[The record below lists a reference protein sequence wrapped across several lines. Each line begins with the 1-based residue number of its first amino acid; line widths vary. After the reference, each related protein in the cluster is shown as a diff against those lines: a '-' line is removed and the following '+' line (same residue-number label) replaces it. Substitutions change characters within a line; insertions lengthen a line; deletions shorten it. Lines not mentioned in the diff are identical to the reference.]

1 MPKKNNQSL
10 VNKTGREIRTFSS
23 FELKEF
29 RDEENSERQD
39 YVHGVPVVFNTPTCL
54 YEYEGIKFYEQID
67 RHAFDNC
74 DMSDVIFNYNHGG
87 RVAARIRNNTLKLS
101 INDVCMEMD
110 AFLGGTEYGRNLLE
124 DIRGGYIDKMSF
136 AFVVDE
142 DGDDYD
148 PATHTRTITK
158 IKKLYDVSAVDIPAY
173 DTTSISAR
181 SFFEVEYEKEKRA
194 LEQARLREMCIAKTK
209 I

>member
-1 MPKKNNQSL
+1 MTKKNNKSL
-10 VNKTGREIRTFSS
+10 VNKTGREIRVFSD
-23 FELKEF
+23 FKLKEL
-29 RDEENSERQD
+29 RSDDGDERQD

-54 YEYEGIKFYEQID
+54 YEFEGVKFYEQID
-67 RHAFDNC
+67 RHAFDSC

-87 RVAARIRNNTLKLS
+87 PVLARLRNNTLKLA

-110 AFLGGTEYGRNLLE
+110 AFLGGTNNGRNTLE
-124 DIRGGYIDKMSF
+124 EIRGGYIDKMSF
-136 AFVVDE
+136 AFVVAE
-142 DGDDYD
+142 DGHEYD
-148 PATHTRTITK
+148 PANHTRTITR

-194 LEQARLREMCIAKTK
+194 LEQARLREICIAKSK

>member
-1 MPKKNNQSL
+1 MTKNNL
-10 VNKTGREIRTFSS
+10 INKTDREFRAFRS
-23 FELKEF
+23 FEIKEL
-29 RDEENSERQD
+29 RSEEGERQD

-54 YEYEGIKFYEQID
+54 FEYEGVKFYEQID

-87 RVAARIRNNTLKLS
+87 RVAARIRNNTLKLA
-101 INDVCMEMD
+101 INDVGMEMD
-110 AFLGGTEYGRNLLE
+110 AFLGGTQFGRDLLE

-136 AFVVDE
+136 AFVVAE
-142 DGDDYD
+142 DGEEYD
-148 PATHTRTITK
+148 QATHTRTITR

-181 SFFEVEYEKEKRA
+181 DFFSEEYEKEKRA
-194 LEQARLREMCIAKTK
+194 LEQAKLREICIAKSK

>member
-1 MPKKNNQSL
+1 MKKNKLNV
-10 VNKTGREIRTFSS
+10 VNKTGREIRSFSS
-23 FELKEF
+23 FELKEY
-29 RDEENSERQD
+29 REDEKSEQQD
-39 YVHGVPVVFNTPTCL
+39 YVHGVPVVFNSPTCL

-101 INDVCMEMD
+101 INDVCMEMK

-136 AFVVDE
+136 AFVVAE
-142 DGDDYD
+142 DGDEYD
-148 PATHTRTITK
+148 PATHTRTITR

-181 SFFEVEYEKEKRA
+181 SFFELEYEKEKRA
-194 LEQARLREMCIAKTK
+194 LEKARLNEICIAKTK

>member
-1 MPKKNNQSL
+1 MTKKNNL
-10 VNKTGREIRTFSS
+10 INKTDREFRAFRS
-23 FELKEF
+23 FELKEL
-29 RDEENSERQD
+29 RSEEGERQD

-54 YEYEGIKFYEQID
+54 FEYEGVKFYEQID

-87 RVAARIRNNTLKLS
+87 RVAARIRNNTLKLA
-101 INDVCMEMD
+101 INDVGMEMD
-110 AFLGGTEYGRNLLE
+110 AFLGGTQFGRDLLE

-136 AFVVDE
+136 AFVVAE
-142 DGDDYD
+142 DGEEYD
-148 PATHTRTITK
+148 QATHTRTITR

-181 SFFEVEYEKEKRA
+181 DFFSEEYEKEKRA
-194 LEQARLREMCIAKTK
+194 LEQAKLREICIAKSK

>member
-1 MPKKNNQSL
+1 MNGCNKKQYRPTVDDTKVPCSTYMSTDCIYPGDKVRVESL
-10 VNKTGREIRTFSS
+10 GLS
-23 FELKEF
+23 
-29 RDEENSERQD
+29 
-39 YVHGVPVVFNTPTCL
+39 P
-54 YEYEGIKFYEQID
+54 
-67 RHAFDNC
+67 NC

-101 INDVCMEMD
+101 LNDVCMEMD

-124 DIRGGYIDKMSF
+124 EIRGGYIDKMSF
-136 AFVVDE
+136 AFVVAE
-142 DGDDYD
+142 DGDEYD
-148 PATHTRTITK
+148 PATHTRTITR

-194 LEQARLREMCIAKTK
+194 LEQARLREICIAKSK

>member
-1 MPKKNNQSL
+1 MKNQQNL
-10 VNKTGREIRTFSS
+10 INKTGREMRAFMS
-23 FELKEF
+23 FELKEL
-29 RDEENSERQD
+29 RSEDGERQD

-54 YEYEGIKFYEQID
+54 FEYEGVKFYEQID

-101 INDVCMEMD
+101 LNDVCMEMD
-110 AFLGGTEYGRNLLE
+110 AFLGGTEYGRGLLE

-136 AFVVDE
+136 AFVVDV
-142 DGDDYD
+142 DGDEYD
-148 PATHTRTITK
+148 AATHTRTIK
-158 IKKLYDVSAVDIPAY
+158 RIKKLYDVSAVDIPAY

-181 SFFEVEYEKEKRA
+181 SFFEEEYEKEKRA
-194 LEQARLREMCIAKTK
+194 LEQARLREVCIAKSK

>member
-1 MPKKNNQSL
+1 MTKKNNKSL
-10 VNKTGREIRTFSS
+10 VNKTGREIRVFSD
-23 FELKEF
+23 FKLKEL
-29 RDEENSERQD
+29 RNDDGDERQD

-54 YEYEGIKFYEQID
+54 YEFEGVKFYEQID
-67 RHAFDNC
+67 RHAFDSC

-87 RVAARIRNNTLKLS
+87 PVLARLRNNTLKLA

-110 AFLGGTEYGRNLLE
+110 AFLGGTNNGRNTLE
-124 DIRGGYIDKMSF
+124 EIRGGYIDKMSF
-136 AFVVDE
+136 AFVVAE
-142 DGDDYD
+142 DGDEYD
-148 PATHTRTITK
+148 PVTHTRTITR

-194 LEQARLREMCIAKTK
+194 LEQARLREICIAKSK

>member
-23 FELKEF
+23 FELKEY

-67 RHAFDNC
+67 SHAFDNC

>member
-1 MPKKNNQSL
+1 MTKKNNL
-10 VNKTGREIRTFSS
+10 INKTDREFRAFCS
-23 FELKEF
+23 FELKEL
-29 RDEENSERQD
+29 RSEEGERQD

-54 YEYEGIKFYEQID
+54 FEYEGVKFYEQID

-87 RVAARIRNNTLKLS
+87 RVAARIRNNTLKLA
-101 INDVCMEMD
+101 INDVGMEMD
-110 AFLGGTEYGRNLLE
+110 AFLGGNQFGRDLLE

-136 AFVVDE
+136 AFVVAE
-142 DGDDYD
+142 DGEEYD
-148 PATHTRTITK
+148 QATHTRTITR

-181 SFFEVEYEKEKRA
+181 DFFSEEYEKEKRA
-194 LEQARLREMCIAKTK
+194 LEQAKLREICIAKSK

>member
-1 MPKKNNQSL
+1 MTKKNNL
-10 VNKTGREIRTFSS
+10 INKTDREFRAFCS
-23 FELKEF
+23 FELKEL
-29 RDEENSERQD
+29 RSEEGERQD

-54 YEYEGIKFYEQID
+54 FEYEGVKFYEQID

-87 RVAARIRNNTLKLS
+87 RVAARIRNNTLKLA
-101 INDVCMEMD
+101 INDVGMEMD
-110 AFLGGTEYGRNLLE
+110 AFLGGTQFGRDLLE

-136 AFVVDE
+136 AFVVAE
-142 DGDDYD
+142 DGEEYD
-148 PATHTRTITK
+148 QATHTRTITR

-173 DTTSISAR
+173 DTTSISVR
-181 SFFEVEYEKEKRA
+181 DFFSEEYEKEKRA
-194 LEQARLREMCIAKTK
+194 LEQAKLREICIAKSK

>member
-1 MPKKNNQSL
+1 MPKIDNQSL

-23 FELKEF
+23 FELKEY

-136 AFVVDE
+136 AFVVAE
-142 DGDDYD
+142 DGDEYD

-194 LEQARLREMCIAKTK
+194 LEQARFREMCIAKTK

>member
-10 VNKTGREIRTFSS
+10 VNKTGREIRAFSS
-23 FELKEF
+23 FELKEY
-29 RDEENSERQD
+29 RDEENSERKD

>member
-1 MPKKNNQSL
+1 MKNKNNL
-10 VNKTGREIRTFSS
+10 INKTGREIRVFSS
-23 FELKEF
+23 FELKEL
-29 RDEENSERQD
+29 RSENGESQD

-54 YEYEGIKFYEQID
+54 WEYEGIKFYEQID

-101 INDVCMEMD
+101 LNDVCMEME
-110 AFLGGTEYGRNLLE
+110 AYLGGTEYGRNLLE

-136 AFVVDE
+136 AFVVDV
-142 DGDDYD
+142 DGDEYD
-148 PATHTRTITK
+148 AATHTRTIK
-158 IKKLYDVSAVDIPAY
+158 RIKKLYDVSAVDIPAY

-194 LEQARLREMCIAKTK
+194 LEQARLRDICIAKTK

>member
-1 MPKKNNQSL
+1 MTKNNL
-10 VNKTGREIRTFSS
+10 INKTDREFRAFHS
-23 FELKEF
+23 FELKEL
-29 RDEENSERQD
+29 RSEEGERQD

-54 YEYEGIKFYEQID
+54 FEYEGVKFYEQID

-87 RVAARIRNNTLKLS
+87 RVAARIRNNTLKLA
-101 INDVCMEMD
+101 INDVGMEMD
-110 AFLGGTEYGRNLLE
+110 AFLGGTQFGRDLLE

-136 AFVVDE
+136 AFVVAE
-142 DGDDYD
+142 DGEEYD
-148 PATHTRTITK
+148 QATHTRTITR

-181 SFFEVEYEKEKRA
+181 DFFSEEYEKEKRA
-194 LEQARLREMCIAKTK
+194 LEQAKLREICIAKSK

>member
-1 MPKKNNQSL
+1 MKNQKNL
-10 VNKTGREIRTFSS
+10 INKTGREIRVFAS
-23 FELKEF
+23 FELKEL
-29 RDEENSERQD
+29 RSENGESQD

-54 YEYEGIKFYEQID
+54 WEYEGVKFYEQID

-101 INDVCMEMD
+101 INDVCMEME
-110 AFLGGTEYGRNLLE
+110 AFLGGTEYGRSLLE

-136 AFVVDE
+136 AFTVDV

-148 PATHTRTITK
+148 AATHTRTIK
-158 IKKLYDVSAVDIPAY
+158 RIKKLYDVSAVDIPAY
-173 DTTSISAR
+173 DTTNISAR
-181 SFFEVEYEKEKRA
+181 SFFEVEYEKENKA
-194 LEQARLREMCIAKTK
+194 LEQARLREICIAKTK

>member
-1 MPKKNNQSL
+1 MSKKNNQSL

-23 FELKEF
+23 FELKKY

>member
-1 MPKKNNQSL
+1 MSKKNNL
-10 VNKTGREIRTFSS
+10 INKSDREMRAFST
-23 FELKEF
+23 FELKEI
-29 RDEENSERQD
+29 RSEEGERQD

-54 YEYEGIKFYEQID
+54 FEYEGVKFYEQID

-87 RVAARIRNNTLKLS
+87 RVAARIRNNTLKLA

-136 AFVVDE
+136 AFVVAD
-142 DGDDYD
+142 DGEEYD
-148 PATHTRTITK
+148 PATHTRTITR

-181 SFFEVEYEKEKRA
+181 DFFTEEYEKEKEA
-194 LEQARLREMCIAKTK
+194 LGQAQLREMCIAKSK

>member
-1 MPKKNNQSL
+1 MTKKNNL
-10 VNKTGREIRTFSS
+10 INKTDREFRAFRS
-23 FELKEF
+23 FELKEL
-29 RDEENSERQD
+29 RSEEGERQD

-54 YEYEGIKFYEQID
+54 FEYEGVKFYEQID

-87 RVAARIRNNTLKLS
+87 RVAARIRNNTLKLA
-101 INDVCMEMD
+101 INDVGMEMD
-110 AFLGGTEYGRNLLE
+110 AFLGGTQFGRDILE

-136 AFVVDE
+136 AFVVAE
-142 DGDDYD
+142 DGEEYD
-148 PATHTRTITK
+148 QATHTRTITR

-181 SFFEVEYEKEKRA
+181 DFFSEEYEKEKRA
-194 LEQARLREMCIAKTK
+194 LEQAKLREICIAKSK

>member
-1 MPKKNNQSL
+1 MTKKNNL
-10 VNKTGREIRTFSS
+10 VNKTGREIRSFNS
-23 FELKEF
+23 FELKEL
-29 RDEENSERQD
+29 RSEEGERQD

-54 YEYEGIKFYEQID
+54 FEYEGVKFYEQID

-87 RVAARIRNNTLKLS
+87 RVAARIRNNTLKLA
-101 INDVCMEMD
+101 INDVCMDMD
-110 AFLGGTEYGRNLLE
+110 AFLGGTDFGRSLLE

-136 AFVVDE
+136 AFVVAE
-142 DGDDYD
+142 DGEEYD
-148 PATHTRTITK
+148 QATHTRTITR

-181 SFFEVEYEKEKRA
+181 DFFSEEYEKEKRA
-194 LEQARLREMCIAKTK
+194 LEQAKLREICIAKSK

>member
-1 MPKKNNQSL
+1 MTKKNNL
-10 VNKTGREIRTFSS
+10 INKSGREIRSFSS
-23 FELKEF
+23 FELKEL
-29 RDEENSERQD
+29 RSDNGETQD
-39 YVHGVPVVFNTPTCL
+39 YVHGVPVVFNTPTCI
-54 YEYEGIKFYEQID
+54 YEYEGVKFYEVID

-87 RVAARIRNNTLKLS
+87 RVAARLRNNTLKLA

-110 AFLGGTEYGRNLLE
+110 AFLGGTNFGRDLLE

-136 AFVVDE
+136 AFVVAA
-142 DGDDYD
+142 DGEEYD
-148 PATHTRTITK
+148 PATHTRTITR

-181 SFFEVEYEKEKRA
+181 DFFSVEYEKEKRA
-194 LEQARLREMCIAKTK
+194 LEQAKLREICIAKSK

>member
-1 MPKKNNQSL
+1 MTKKQNL
-10 VNKTGREIRTFSS
+10 INKTGREIRVFSS
-23 FELKEF
+23 FELKEQ
-29 RDEENSERQD
+29 RSEDGENQD

-54 YEYEGIKFYEQID
+54 WEYEGVKFYEQID

-101 INDVCMEMD
+101 LNDVCMEMD
-110 AFLGGTEYGRNLLE
+110 AYLGGTEYGRNLLE

-136 AFVVDE
+136 AFVVDV
-142 DGDDYD
+142 DGDEYD
-148 PATHTRTITK
+148 AATHTRTIK
-158 IKKLYDVSAVDIPAY
+158 RIKKLYDVSAVDIPAY

-194 LEQARLREMCIAKTK
+194 LEQARLREICIAKTK

>member
-1 MPKKNNQSL
+1 MTKNNL
-10 VNKTGREIRTFSS
+10 INKTDREFRAFRS
-23 FELKEF
+23 FELKEL
-29 RDEENSERQD
+29 RSEEGERQD

-54 YEYEGIKFYEQID
+54 FEYEGVKFYEQID

-87 RVAARIRNNTLKLS
+87 RVAARIRNNTLKLA
-101 INDVCMEMD
+101 INDVGMEMD
-110 AFLGGTEYGRNLLE
+110 AFLGGTQFGRDLLE

-136 AFVVDE
+136 AFVVAE
-142 DGDDYD
+142 DGEEYD
-148 PATHTRTITK
+148 QATHTRTITR

-181 SFFEVEYEKEKRA
+181 DFFSEEYEKEKRD
-194 LEQARLREMCIAKTK
+194 LEQAKLREICIAKSK

>member
-1 MPKKNNQSL
+1 MKKNKLNV

-23 FELKEF
+23 FELKEY
-29 RDEENSERQD
+29 REDEKSEQQD
-39 YVHGVPVVFNTPTCL
+39 YVHGVPVVFNSPTCL

-101 INDVCMEMD
+101 INDVCMEMK

-136 AFVVDE
+136 AFVVAE
-142 DGDDYD
+142 DGDEYD
-148 PATHTRTITK
+148 PATHTRTITR

-181 SFFEVEYEKEKRA
+181 SFFELEYEKEKRA
-194 LEQARLREMCIAKTK
+194 LEKARLNEICIAKTK

>member
-1 MPKKNNQSL
+1 MAKNKL
-10 VNKTGREIRTFSS
+10 INKTGREFRAFCS
-23 FELKEF
+23 FELKEK
-29 RDEENSERQD
+29 RNDDGESQD

-54 YEYEGIKFYEQID
+54 YEYEGVKFYEQID

-101 INDVCMEMD
+101 INDVGMEMD
-110 AFLGGTEYGRNLLE
+110 AFLGGTQFGRDLLE

-136 AFVVDE
+136 AFVVAA
-142 DGDDYD
+142 DGDEYD
-148 PATHTRTITK
+148 PLTHTRTITK

-181 SFFEVEYEKEKRA
+181 DLFSEEYEKEIRA
-194 LEQARLREMCIAKTK
+194 LEEAKLREICIAKSK

>member
-23 FELKEF
+23 FELKEY

-87 RVAARIRNNTLKLS
+87 RVAARIRNNTLKLF

-181 SFFEVEYEKEKRA
+181 SFFEGEYEKEKRA

>member
-23 FELKEF
+23 FELKEY

>member
-1 MPKKNNQSL
+1 MTKNNL
-10 VNKTGREIRTFSS
+10 INKTGREFRAFCS
-23 FELKEF
+23 FELKEQ
-29 RDEENSERQD
+29 RSDDGESQD

-54 YEYEGIKFYEQID
+54 YEYEGVKFYEQID
-67 RHAFDNC
+67 RHAFDSS

-87 RVAARIRNNTLKLS
+87 RVAARLRNNTLKLT
-101 INDVCMEMD
+101 INDVGMEMD
-110 AFLGGTEYGRNLLE
+110 AFLGGTQFGRDLLE

-136 AFVVDE
+136 AFVVAA
-142 DGDDYD
+142 DGDEYD
-148 PATHTRTITK
+148 PLTHTRTITK

-181 SFFEVEYEKEKRA
+181 DLFSEEYEKEIRA
-194 LEQARLREMCIAKTK
+194 LEEAKLREICIAKSK

>member
-1 MPKKNNQSL
+1 MTKNNL
-10 VNKTGREIRTFSS
+10 INKTDREFRAFRS
-23 FELKEF
+23 FELKEI
-29 RDEENSERQD
+29 RSEEGERQD

-54 YEYEGIKFYEQID
+54 FEYEGVKFYEQID

-87 RVAARIRNNTLKLS
+87 RVAARIRNNTLKLA
-101 INDVCMEMD
+101 INDVGMEMD
-110 AFLGGTEYGRNLLE
+110 AFLGGTQFGRDLLE

-136 AFVVDE
+136 AFVVAE
-142 DGDDYD
+142 DGEEYD
-148 PATHTRTITK
+148 QATHTRTITR

-181 SFFEVEYEKEKRA
+181 DFFSEEYEKEKRA
-194 LEQARLREMCIAKTK
+194 LEQAKLREICIAKSK

>member
-1 MPKKNNQSL
+1 M
-10 VNKTGREIRTFSS
+10 RAFST
-23 FELKEF
+23 FELKEI
-29 RDEENSERQD
+29 RSDEGERQD

-54 YEYEGIKFYEQID
+54 FEYEGVKFYEQID

-87 RVAARIRNNTLKLS
+87 RVAARIRNNTLKLA

-136 AFVVDE
+136 AFVVAE
-142 DGDDYD
+142 DGEEYD
-148 PATHTRTITK
+148 AATHTRTITR

-181 SFFEVEYEKEKRA
+181 DFFTEEYEKEKEA
-194 LEQARLREMCIAKTK
+194 LGQAQLREMCIAKSK

>member
-1 MPKKNNQSL
+1 MTKNNL
-10 VNKTGREIRTFSS
+10 INKTDREFRAFRS
-23 FELKEF
+23 FELKEL
-29 RDEENSERQD
+29 RSEEGERQD

-54 YEYEGIKFYEQID
+54 FEYEGVKFYEQID

-87 RVAARIRNNTLKLS
+87 RVAARIRNNTLKLA
-101 INDVCMEMD
+101 INDVGMEMD
-110 AFLGGTEYGRNLLE
+110 AFLGGTQFGRDLLE

-136 AFVVDE
+136 AFVVAE
-142 DGDDYD
+142 DGEEYD
-148 PATHTRTITK
+148 QTTHTRTITR

-181 SFFEVEYEKEKRA
+181 DFFSEEYEKEKRA
-194 LEQARLREMCIAKTK
+194 LEQAKLREICIAKSK